1 MSNDLRY
8 DWTKAEIEEI
18 YNMPLFTLIDRAKE
32 AHKAHHD
39 LGEVQV
45 CTLLS
50 IKTGGCPEDC
60 AYCPQA
66 ARYHTN
72 VKVHRLLDKDVVIE
86 KAKQAQASGSTR
98 FCVGAAW
105 REVRDNRDFDKVV
118 DMVSEINGM
127 GLEVCAT
134 LGMLKEHQAVRL
146 KEAGLYAYNHNVD
159 TSEEHY
165 EEIIST
171 RTYHDRLDTLKNVR
185 KAGLTICSGGI
196 IGLGESNQDRADML
210 KVLSNLNPHPES
222 VPINKLVAVEGT
234 PLEGQQQ
241 IETWDMVRMIATARI
256 LMPKAMVRLS
266 AGRESMS
273 EEAQGFVLWLEL
285 ILFSLEKSY

>member
-72 VKVHRLLDKDVVIE
+72 VKVHRLLDKDV
-86 KAKQAQASGSTR
+86 
-98 FCVGAAW
+98 
-105 REVRDNRDFDKVV
+105 
-118 DMVSEINGM
+118 
-127 GLEVCAT
+127 
-134 LGMLKEHQAVRL
+134 
-146 KEAGLYAYNHNVD
+146 
-159 TSEEHY
+159 
-165 EEIIST
+165 
-171 RTYHDRLDTLKNVR
+171 
-185 KAGLTICSGGI
+185 
-196 IGLGESNQDRADML
+196 
-210 KVLSNLNPHPES
+210 
-222 VPINKLVAVEGT
+222 
-234 PLEGQQQ
+234 
-241 IETWDMVRMIATARI
+241 
-256 LMPKAMVRLS
+256 
-266 AGRESMS
+266 
-273 EEAQGFVLWLEL
+273 
-285 ILFSLEKSY
+285 